1 MCLKCI
7 SGTVECFVVNSI
19 VNTPLPFINII
30 PSTLFLQAKHNSII
44 WQKKW
49 PPKLFITRAPH
60 RLTIRAN
67 HREMNGSWK
76 CYKTPLST
84 RTHGNFLFFQM
95 TKCRAWSKSFDKKF
109 ERTKTKIAS
118 KQEKQNCQSMS
129 ISSSLLPKAFWRR
142 MTVIIPWVDLL
153 YWDDDLGLL

>member
-1 MCLKCI
+1 MYFWH
-7 SGTVECFVVNSI
+7 SGVLRSKFNCQYPS
-19 VNTPLPFINII
+19 PFYQYDTLHPFS
-30 PSTLFLQAKHNSII
+30 PSQAQLHNLA
-44 WQKKW
+44 KKW

-95 TKCRAWSKSFDKKF
+95 TKCREWSKSFDKKF

-142 MTVIIPWVDLL
+142 MTVIIPWVDLF
-153 YWDDDLGLL
+153 YWNDDLGLL